1 MWAENGLQV
10 AVHLVVPH
18 GVEFDQA
25 HVNFDASLNC
35 EQMPSKML
43 QLLTANRELARVRPP
58 AGLLR
63 NVALEHCHNEW
74 RVSIDPQM
82 TFPLKVLNLCAD
94 ITSERSLNL
103 IKCTG

>member
-1 MWAENGLQV
+1 MRAENGLQV

-18 GVEFDQA
+18 GIEFDQA
-25 HVNFDASLNC
+25 QVNFDASLNC

-94 ITSERSLNL
+94 YV
-103 IKCTG
+103 KAFP